1 MSDFRFGFTG
11 GFSAK
16 EDIKNSGADFHEL
29 NLSGISELSNEEI
42 DNLTAEA
49 KEKGYSFEA
58 ANCMFPVEYKITID
72 NPDYDAADEYLER
85 ALSRAKRLGIKIVV
99 MGSSGARNFPE
110 GVSYDTAFER
120 LVYFL
125 KSHVVSMCE
134 KYNVVC
140 ALENLS
146 YGESNILNKIEE
158 SLRVVEAVGS
168 PFIKILVDFYH
179 FGHNKDSFD
188 SIRKAKEHIVHI
200 HIASVINNRAYPTSG
215 DGEDYAELIN
225 LLREIG
231 YDKREGRIS
240 FEARVPENKE
250 FIDCA
255 KDSLAVFKNL

>member
-1 MSDFRFGFTG
+1 MSDFRFGFTR
-11 GFSAK
+11 GFGDA
-16 EDIKNSGADFHEL
+16 EIIKSVGADYHEA
-29 NLSGISELSNEEI
+29 NLSNLGELSDEKVDELI
-42 DNLTAEA
+42 AGAAEN
-49 KEKGYSFEA
+49 GYSYEA
-58 ANCMFPVEYKITID
+58 ANCMIPGEYKITID

-85 ALSRAKRLGIKIVV
+85 AFGRAKRLGIKIVV

-125 KSHVVSMCE
+125 KNHVVPVCE
-134 KYNVVC
+134 KYNIVC

-158 SLRVVEAVGS
+158 SLKVVEAVGS
-168 PFIKILVDFYH
+168 PFVKILVDFYH
-179 FGHNKDSFD
+179 FGFNKDSFD
-188 SIRKAKEHIVHI
+188 SIRKAKDHIVHI
-200 HIASVINNRAYPTSG
+200 HIASVMNNRAYPVQG

-240 FEARVPENKE
+240 FEARVPDGKE